1 MQGQVPVLISLKED
15 SKMVLA
21 STISLWENNLPK
33 VSRASVCVSRVS
45 SSGLLPF
52 WKALQDQQ
60 VCLTQTP
67 FKLLLLPWVSEG
79 M

>member
-1 MQGQVPVLISLKED
+1 
-15 SKMVLA
+15 MVFA

-33 VSRASVCVSRVS
+33 LASVCVSRVS
-45 SSGLLPF
+45 SSGLLPL

-60 VCLTQTP
+60 VCPTQTP

>member
-1 MQGQVPVLISLKED
+1 
-15 SKMVLA
+15 MVLA
-21 STISLWENNLPK
+21 RTISLWENNLPK
-33 VSRASVCVSRVS
+33 LARTSVCVSRVS
-45 SSGLLPF
+45 SSGLLPL

-60 VCLTQTP
+60 VCPTLTP